1 MQWPMTSTPMAG
13 PVTAL
18 VGACLL
24 GAAASCAGSAPKVN
38 APPPPVASAA
48 GTPVASAAPVDS
60 AAATPVA
67 PAAAP
72 PVATAATPATS
83 AAATAA
89 APVAPAVAPAAAP
102 AAPVDSAALAAPPAA
117 SGAPAAP
124 PAAPA
129 AVAAPTAAPEPP
141 ASSAAVAP
149 TTTAPEAAAPAAA
162 PAPLAPRIL
171 IADELPY
178 VPGHLRARD
187 GKPEHRRAHEAGH
200 ETAGREPGK
209 RPYHPAP
216 GIVVDVVAAEGGSTA
231 PDLQRVARNLGYW
244 PFRQCYED
252 GLRRDPHISG
262 KVSLEL
268 VVSPS
273 GAVDRSSVTSATMR
287 DEMVAACV
295 AREARRLA
303 LPASASPTTAK
314 VDVSLALGDEPV
326 PSGHP
331 VPNAEKLRDALRGSW
346 GAVRRCYASAVA
358 SRPHVGG
365 RMELRFHLRHGEIVE
380 VAEQSAGSEGGPR
393 FGDGDVTRC
402 VLAVYRGVHLPAS
415 AHATHE
421 KSFVYALQLESTPSA
436 TP

>member
-1 MQWPMTSTPMAG
+1 MTSTSMAG

-24 GAAASCAGSAPKVN
+24 GAAASCAGAAPKVN
-38 APPPPVASAA
+38 A
-48 GTPVASAAPVDS
+48 AP
-60 AAATPVA
+60 
-67 PAAAP
+67 
-72 PVATAATPATS
+72 
-83 AAATAA
+83 
-89 APVAPAVAPAAAP
+89 APVAPASAPAASAEP
-102 AAPVDSAALAAPPAA
+102 AGPSAGPTTVSAEPTGPSAGPTAVSAEPTAASAAAADSAV
-117 SGAPAAP
+117 AAP

-129 AVAAPTAAPEPP
+129 AVPSTPAPEPA
-141 ASSAAVAP
+141 ASSAAVATP
-149 TTTAPEAAAPAAA
+149 AVTAPEPAA
-162 PAPLAPRIL
+162 PAPPPAAPRVL

-178 VPGHLRARD
+178 LPGHLRARD
-187 GKPEHRRAHEAGH
+187 GKPEHRHAHEAGH
-200 ETAGREPGK
+200 ESAGREPEK

-216 GIVVDVVAAEGGSTA
+216 GIVVDVVAAEGGSA
-231 PDLQRVARNLGYW
+231 AADLQRVARNLGYW

-252 GLRRDPHISG
+252 GLRRNPRISG

-287 DEMVAACV
+287 DEIVAACV

-346 GAVRRCYASAVA
+346 GAVRRCYASAIA

-380 VAEQSAGSEGGPR
+380 VSEPSAGSEAGAH
-393 FGDGDVTRC
+393 FGDADVTRC
-402 VLAVYRGVHLPAS
+402 VLAVYRGVHLPPS
-415 AHATHE
+415 VHAGHE
-421 KSFVYALQLESTPSA
+421 RSFVYALQLESTPA
-436 TP
+436 AAP